1 MRRGDL
7 YSERDQNPY
16 FPFADRD
23 EWELGKFLY
32 THHTQTEINTFLK
45 LRLVT
50 SKSQLSFRSAQELLS
65 HLDAIPKGPTWHCTK
80 IDTTGYVT
88 KDPVYFFW
96 RNALE
101 VTREIFGNPVFARHM
116 EYDPYEVYEGTER
129 EYGEWM
135 SGDEVHRIQDQLP
148 AGATIVPIILALDKA
163 PVTQMTGD
171 IEMHPLFLT
180 IANINSKVRMKAT
193 SHAWACI
200 AYTPTLDF
208 ITNSEFHSVLEARV
222 WHRCVDIVC
231 TGLKLAARTG
241 TFMSDPNNA
250 TRYCFTPLA
259 AYTADLPEQLMISC
273 VDPWKLQVFLPE
285 AKKQKL
291 SGELLHFGHKMFFDH
306 PFKWCKEL
314 LGHDE
319 IDTRYRIQHKR
330 IGTRHF
336 NGVSQ
341 VNQMTG
347 HEHRDLQRTIVATI
361 AGLAEPDFVYAI
373 RAIVDFLYR
382 AQAPTFMSSAIHAM
396 EESLREFHMHKDSI
410 LRAGVWRG
418 KSKEIGHFQI
428 PKLELLQ
435 SFGRSIRNVG
445 SLIQYSADVSERLL
459 ITHCKDPFTR
469 TNRQRNSFTEQIVL
483 RLDREESIRRFDLY
497 SLLLERDAN
506 LTNMLCSES
515 NVSSYV
521 DLTAD
526 WLQHVAPEEV
536 SHFHGPRTFRNHFLK
551 GIVSDDSTTAFHI
564 TVKPDYADKSSNY
577 LATTY
582 NLPDFPLL
590 LWNYIDGIPGDHRC
604 LGGRL
609 LKGWTKFR
617 LQLRSHHRPSNIIP
631 SQQVQALPPS
641 TEHPLGKCDAVLVHY
656 TPPSGTATVVVAQVR
671 AIFAFSTRGSP
682 LPTGFSDPLLYVQYF
697 AFTATPIDQPDVA
710 MYTVERMFNDGPEGS
725 RTRVGAIVP
734 LLDVIHAVE
743 LIPNY
748 GVAANREVTSQ
759 TCQEVYDKFFLNNFT
774 DKEWYYTMYHDYQ

>member
-1 MRRGDL
+1 MGQFHPTSGYVYNLSDSNTLEQMRWGDL
-7 YSERDQNPY
+7 YSECDQNPY
-16 FPFADRD
+16 FPFPDRD

-45 LRLVT
+45 LHWVT
-50 SKSQLSFRSAQELLS
+50 SKSQLSFCSAQELLS

-96 RNALE
+96 CDVLE
-101 VTREIFGNPVFARHM
+101 VTWEIFGNPVFTQHM
-116 EYDPYEVYEGTER
+116 EYDPYE
-129 EYGEWM
+129 
-135 SGDEVHRIQDQLP
+135 DQLP
-148 AGATIVPIILALDKA
+148 AGAMIIPIILASDKA
-163 PVTQMTGD
+163 LVTQMTGN

-180 IANINSKVRMKAT
+180 IANINLKVCMKVM

-200 AYTPTLDF
+200 AYMPTLDF
-208 ITNSEFHSVLEARV
+208 IMNSEFHSVLEAHV
-222 WHRCVDIVC
+222 WHHCVDIIC
-231 TGLKLAARTG
+231 TGLKLAACTS

-250 TRYCFTPLA
+250 TQYCFTPLA

-273 VDPWKLQVFLPE
+273 VTMLVSPVTTAEKTQFGDVFLPE

-291 SGELLHFGHKMFFDH
+291 SSVQLPFWQDWQFSNLVIFLIGELLHFGHKMFFDH

-319 IDTRYRIQHKR
+319 IDAQYCIQHK
-330 IGTRHF
+330 H
-336 NGVSQ
+336 

-347 HEHRDLQRTIVATI
+347 CEHCDLQHTIVTTI
-361 AGLAEPDFVYAI
+361 ASLAEPDFVYAI
-373 RAIVDFLYR
+373 HAT
-382 AQAPTFMSSAIHAM
+382 APTFMSSAIHAM
-396 EESLREFHMHKDSI
+396 EESLQEFHMHKDSI
-410 LRAGVWRG
+410 LRAGVWQG

-435 SFGRSIRNVG
+435 SFGHSICNVG
-445 SLIQYSADVSERLL
+445 LLIQYSTDISERLL
-459 ITHCKDPFTR
+459 ITHCKDPFTC
-469 TNRQRNSFTEQIVL
+469 TNHQRNSFTEQIIL
-483 RLDREESIRRFDLY
+483 WLDHEESIHQFDLY

-506 LTNMLCSES
+506 LMNMLYSEP
-515 NVSSYV
+515 NISSYV
-521 DLTAD
+521 NPTAD
-526 WLQHVAPEEV
+526 WLQHVALEEV
-536 SHFHGPRTFRNHFLK
+536 SHFHGPRTFHNHFLK
-551 GIVSDDSTTAFHI
+551 GIISDDSTTAFHI
-564 TVKPDYADKSSNY
+564 TVKPDYVDKSSNY

-582 NLPDFPLL
+582 NLPNFLLL
-590 LWNYIDGIPGDHRC
+590 LWNYIDGIPGDHHC
-604 LGGRL
+604 LGGHL
-609 LKGWTKFR
+609 LKGWTN
-617 LQLRSHHRPSNIIP
+617 NIIP

-641 TEHPLGKCDAVLVHY
+641 TKHPLGKCDAVLVHY
-656 TPPSGTATVVVAQVR
+656 TLLSGTA
-671 AIFAFSTRGSP
+671 SEGSP

-697 AFTATPIDQPDVA
+697 TFTAMPINQPDVA
-710 MYTVERMFNDGPEGS
+710 MYTIEHMFNNGPEGS
-725 RTRVGAIVP
+725 RTHVGVIIP

-748 GVAANREVTSQ
+748 GVAANCEVTSQ

>member
-1 MRRGDL
+1 MRRADL
-7 YSERDQNPY
+7 YPERDQNPY
-16 FPFADRD
+16 FPFIDRD

-45 LRLVT
+45 LRWVT
-50 SKSQLSFRSAQELLS
+50 SKSQISFRSAQGLLS
-65 HLDAIPKGPTWHCTK
+65 HIDAIPKGPTWHCTK

-88 KDPVYFFW
+88 KDPVYVFW
-96 RNALE
+96 RDALE

-116 EYDPYEVYEGTER
+116 EYDPYQVYEGMER

-135 SGDEVHRIQDQLP
+135 SGDEAHRIQDQLP
-148 AGATIVPIILALDKA
+148 AGATIVPIVLASDKA
-163 PVTQMTGD
+163 PVTRMTGD

-200 AYTPTLDF
+200 AYTPTPDF

-231 TGLKLAARTG
+231 AGLKLAARTG

-259 AYTADLPEQLMISC
+259 AGVQLPFWRDWRFSNPSI
-273 VDPWKLQVFLPE
+273 FLV
-285 AKKQKL
+285 
-291 SGELLHFGHKMFFDH
+291 GELLHFGHKMFFDH

-319 IDTRYRIQHKR
+319 IDARFRIQHKR
-330 IGTRHF
+330 IGARHF
-336 NGVSQ
+336 DGVSQ

-347 HEHRDLQRTIVATI
+347 RDHRDLQRTIVATI
-361 AGLAEPDFVYAI
+361 AGLAEPDFVHAI

-382 AQAPTFMSSAIHAM
+382 AQAPTFTSSAIHAM
-396 EESLREFHMHKDSI
+396 EESLQEFHMHKDSI
-410 LRAGVWRG
+410 LQAGVRRG
-418 KSKEIGHFQI
+418 KSKEISHFQI

-435 SFGRSIRNVG
+435 SFGRGIRNVG

-459 ITHCKDPFTR
+459 ITHCKDPFTH

-497 SLLLERDAN
+497 ALLLERDAD
-506 LTNMLCSES
+506 LTNVLYTEFDDSC
-515 NVSSYV
+515 YV
-521 DLTAD
+521 DPTVD
-526 WLQHVAPEEV
+526 WVQQVALEEA
-536 SHFHGPRTFRNHFLK
+536 SHFRGPRTFRNHFLK
-551 GIVSDDSTTAFHI
+551 GVVSDDSTTAFHI
-564 TVKPDYADKSSNY
+564 TVKPDFADKSSNY
-577 LATTY
+577 IATTY
-582 NLPDFPLL
+582 NLPDFPHLL
-590 LWNYIDGIPGDHRC
+590 QNYIDGIPGDHDR

-609 LKGWTKFR
+609 LKGWMKFR
-617 LQLRSHHRPSNIIP
+617 LQLRSHHLPTNIIP

-656 TPPSGTATVVVAQVR
+656 MPPYSLYFSEVVVAQVR

-682 LPTGFSDPLLYVQYF
+682 LPAGFTEPLLYVQYF

-710 MYTVERMFNDGPEGS
+710 MYTVERMFVEGPEGS
-725 RTRVGAIVP
+725 RSRVGAIIP

-743 LIPNY
+743 LIPSY
-748 GVAANREVTSQ
+748 GVAANRQVTSQ
-759 TCQEVYDKFFLNNFT
+759 TSQEVYNRFFLNNFT
-774 DKEWYYTMYHDYQ
+774 DKEWYYTIYQ